1 MNRILKRPMFRKGG
15 SVDSGIVSGM
25 ESNRTNFQGGT
36 TEQMIKDRAR
46 LYQQYAGDPLANL
59 LITGG
64 LNLVSGKGA
73 GKGTLGGIAESF
85 REPTERAL
93 TQQQQINLK
102 AVGDVLSEE
111 QAMRLVDKKERN
123 KFKTLA
129 LFQTA
134 RAQLVQ
140 EGNTDPTDL
149 EIQQRAGL
157 ISKQGAMRQQQ
168 NVYLKELEDIKGEFT
183 IPPTSQQAEVI
194 YKFRKNVKP
203 KLDKSERQLGRQT
216 IKSKDIKDGKAS
228 KKSAGVYINIDTG
241 QVVRVDQN
249 GTVVVDEALTA
260 QLNK

>member
-1 MNRILKRPMFRKGG
+1 MKTFKRPMFRKGG
-15 SVDSGIVSGM
+15 SVNSGIMSGM
-25 ESNRTNFQGGT
+25 QDTRTNFQEGT
-36 TEQMIKDRAR
+36 TEQMIKDRAK
-46 LYQQYAGDPLANL
+46 LYRQYAGDPIANL
-59 LITGG
+59 LIQGG
-64 LNLVSGKGA
+64 LGLVSGEGA
-73 GKGTLGGIAESF
+73 GKGTLGAVATAF
-85 REPTERAL
+85 QKP
-93 TQQQQINLK
+93 TQQALAQEQQIGLK
-102 AVGDVLSEE
+102 AVGDVLAEE
-111 QAMRLVDKKERN
+111 QAMRLADVKERN

-134 RAQLVQ
+134 RAQLIQ
-140 EGNTDPTDL
+140 EGNTDPTDR
-149 EIQQRAGL
+149 EIEQRAGL

-168 NVYLKELEDIKGEFT
+168 NVYLKEIEDIKGEFT

-260 QLNK
+260 QLGK